1 MDTEKFN
8 LKVPFPTA
16 SKDNKFFD
24 PNRYWRGPV
33 WLDQALYGVE
43 ALENY
48 GYKEEAKELAYKLFD
63 NAEGVITSGVINE
76 NYNPITG
83 EALHA
88 KNFSWSAAAY
98 YLLYKNTLSGGVN
111 TSQKSISI
119 LK

>member
-1 MDTEKFN
+1 M
-8 LKVPFPTA
+8 

-33 WLDQALYGVE
+33 WLNQALYGVE